1 MRRRVVLLG
10 DGRKDGVR
18 QAIERTAP
26 FIRER
31 ADLVAVDLGGTFDV
45 RGIDADL
52 VVIFGGDGSIL
63 AAARSMGGNGI
74 PTIGVNF
81 GKFGFLTDIRAADV
95 EAELERVLDGEYSI
109 EERLMLRAE
118 VAGEHFLALNEIF
131 LGPGT
136 VGRVVTIEVHLDGEY
151 ATTYRGDGVLVSTPT
166 GSTGHS
172 LSAGGPIVDPEL
184 EAILLTPVSPHSLT
198 NRPLVVPPSVE
209 VELFPV
215 EVERFPAEDR
225 TDHRSTFSVD
235 GQVTRPLQAGQRVLV
250 TRAAHRFPLVRSGIR
265 TRYDVLRSRLGW
277 SGQPPFETD
286 QEGTP

>member
-18 QAIERTAP
+18 KAVERTAP

-31 ADLVAVDLGGTFDV
+31 ADLVAIDLGGTFDV
-45 RGIDADL
+45 RDVDADL
-52 VVIFGGDGSIL
+52 IVIFGGDGSIL
-63 AAARSMGGNGI
+63 AAARSMGEHGI

-95 EAELERVLDGEYSI
+95 EAELERVLAGEFSI
-109 EERLMLRAE
+109 EQRLMLRAE
-118 VAGEHFLALNEIF
+118 VGGEHFLALNEIF

-151 ATTYRGDGVLVSTPT
+151 ATTYRGDGVLVATPT

-172 LSAGGPIVDPEL
+172 LSAGGPIVDPEV

-198 NRPLVVPPSVE
+198 NRPLVVPPTVL

-215 EVERFPAEDR
+215 EDH
-225 TDHRSTFSVD
+225 TDNSATFSVD
-235 GQVTRPLQAGQRVLV
+235 GQVTRPVSAGQRVLV
-250 TRAAHRFPLVRSGIR
+250 TRADHNFPLVRSGIR
-265 TRYDVLRSRLGW
+265 TRYDVLRRRLGW
-277 SGQPPFETD
+277 SGQPPYEVD
-286 QEGTP
+286 HQGTP

>member
-10 DGRKDGVR
+10 DGRKEGVR
-18 QAIERTAP
+18 QAVERTAP

-31 ADLVAVDLGGTFDV
+31 ADLLAVDLSGTFDV
-45 RGIDADL
+45 RGVDADL

-63 AAARSMGGNGI
+63 AAARSMGGHGI

-95 EAELERVLDGEYSI
+95 EAELERVLDGEYSV
-109 EERLMLRAE
+109 EERLMLQAE
-118 VAGEHFLALNEIF
+118 IAGEQFLALNEFF

-136 VGRVVTIEVHLDGEY
+136 VGRVVTVEVHLDGEY
-151 ATTYRGDGVLVSTPT
+151 ATTYRGDGVLVATPT

-198 NRPLVVPPSVE
+198 NRPLVVPPSVR

-215 EVERFPAEDR
+215 EDH
-225 TDHRSTFSVD
+225 TDNRATFSAD
-235 GQVTRPLQAGQRVLV
+235 GQVTRPVDVGERVVV
-250 TRAAHRFPLVRSGIR
+250 TRADHNFPLVRSGIR

-277 SGQPPFETD
+277 SGQPPFDTD
-286 QEGTP
+286 LAGAP